1 MPFSM
6 IGLKIFKAFDA
17 FFWFF
22 APVATVRV
30 AIRALPQ
37 ERFAFC
43 RVLGSGPDCTV
54 SPVCDE

>member
-1 MPFSM
+1 M